1 MRGDQLYKS
10 LDRTDSLS
18 VTDFS
23 EAFQVGSV
31 QVNIEYNINK
41 YGTLRNSI
49 VSPEELSE
57 PATNYKRKVH

>member
-18 VTDFS
+18 VADFS